1 MTRSSGVTT
10 LRQTGHA
17 LVFVGRSTSPLS
29 RRGAASHPGPT
40 RESPWCD
47 APVRMRPWGL
57 MEIRGLALMGAVAIE
72 EVFLDP
78 VTDDVIAYALSDD
91 TLILI
96 EWRG

>member
-1 MTRSSGVTT
+1 
-10 LRQTGHA
+10 
-17 LVFVGRSTSPLS
+17 
-29 RRGAASHPGPT
+29 
-40 RESPWCD
+40 
-47 APVRMRPWGL
+47 
-57 MEIRGLALMGAVAIE
+57 MEIRGPALTGAVAIE